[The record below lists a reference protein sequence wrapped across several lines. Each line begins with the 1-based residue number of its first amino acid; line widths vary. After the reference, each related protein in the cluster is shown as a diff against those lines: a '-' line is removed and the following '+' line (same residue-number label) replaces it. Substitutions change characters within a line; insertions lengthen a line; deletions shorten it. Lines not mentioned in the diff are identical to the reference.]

1 MVGLKLSL
9 LASHLSTAFDAAVL
23 EGDPNYFGSRK
34 RKKKDIV
41 VGINTF
47 HWLSRVQILPL
58 SLILASDLAF
68 LNFRG
73 LFT

>member
-1 MVGLKLSL
+1 M
-9 LASHLSTAFDAAVL
+9 L
-23 EGDPNYFGSRK
+23 EK
-34 RKKKDIV
+34 ERKKKDIV

-68 LNFRG
+68 LNLG
-73 LFT
+73 LFTWKEKIIVLLHLPVLRTK

>member
-1 MVGLKLSL
+1 MQLCLKETQTTS
-9 LASHLSTAFDAAVL
+9 AL
-23 EGDPNYFGSRK
+23 EK
-34 RKKKDIV
+34 EKKKDIV

-58 SLILASDLAF
+58 SPILASDLAF